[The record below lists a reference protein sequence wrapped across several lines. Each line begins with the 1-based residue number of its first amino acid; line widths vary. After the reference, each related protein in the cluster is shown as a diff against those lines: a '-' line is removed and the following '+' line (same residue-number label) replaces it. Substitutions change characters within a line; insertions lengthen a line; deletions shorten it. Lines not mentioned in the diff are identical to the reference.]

1 MKFGLL
7 GFPKVGKTSL
17 FNILTG
23 AQVSVDKFSS
33 GRSGTNV
40 GVAKVIDPRVAR
52 LGEIYKP
59 KKLTYAQFD
68 FLDLQ
73 GVQKGEG
80 QQSLSLGE
88 MRNVDA
94 IAHVVRA
101 FEDPALP
108 HAEGSIDPA
117 RDIATME
124 MELVLADL
132 EVASKRRERLALNIK
147 KAKNKDDEAE
157 LPIVERCLLALEKET
172 PIRALDLKAEDLRR
186 IRGFAFLTAKPL
198 LLLVNVDEGKASRVD
213 HVVEEYGLKEW
224 TGRPHTA
231 VAGLSAKVEEE
242 IARLDPEDARAF
254 LADLGVA
261 EPAKDRVIH
270 AAFGLLGLIQFLTA
284 GEDECRGWSIAKG
297 TRAPQAAGTIHSDIE
312 RGFIRAEVVAYED
325 LVAAGSLAA
334 AREKALLRSEGKD
347 YVVRDGDVINFRF
360 NV

>member
-23 AQVSVDKFSS
+23 ARVSVDKYAS
-33 GRSGTNV
+33 RSQSNV
-40 GVAKVIDPRVAR
+40 GVAKVVDPRVAR
-52 LGEIYKP
+52 LGAIFKP

-68 FLDLQ
+68 FIDLQ

-80 QQSLSLGE
+80 QESLSLGE

-101 FEDPALP
+101 FQDPEIA

-124 MELVLADL
+124 MELILADL
-132 EVASKRRERLALNIK
+132 EVATRRRERLALNLK
-147 KAKNKDDEAE
+147 KMKNKDDELE
-157 LPIVERCLLALEKET
+157 MPIVERCLQALEKET
-172 PIRALDLKAEDLRR
+172 PIRSLDLKPEDLKR

-198 LLLVNVDEGKASRVD
+198 LLLINVDEGAASRVD
-213 HVVEEYGLKEW
+213 RIAEEMGLKEW
-224 TGRPHTA
+224 TGHPRTA

-254 LADLGVA
+254 LADLGLA

-284 GEDECRGWSIAKG
+284 GEDECRGWSIPSG

-312 RGFIRAEVVAYED
+312 RGFIRAEVVAFED
-325 LVAAGSLAA
+325 LVSAGSLAA

>member
-23 AQVSVDKFSS
+23 AHASIDKYATGKSQS
-33 GRSGTNV
+33 NV
-40 GVAKVIDPRVAR
+40 GVAKVVDPRVAR
-52 LGEIYKP
+52 LGDIFKP

-101 FEDPALP
+101 FTDPEIP

-124 MELVLADL
+124 MELILADL
-132 EVASKRRERLALNIK
+132 EVATRRKERLALNLR
-147 KAKNKDDEAE
+147 KAKNKDDELE
-157 LPIVERCLLALEKET
+157 LPIVERCLAALEKET
-172 PIRALDLKAEDLRR
+172 PIRALDLKPDDLRR

-198 LLLVNVDEGKASRVD
+198 LILVNVDEAQAGRVD
-213 HVVEEYGLKEW
+213 RVAEELGLQAW
-224 TGRPHTA
+224 TGHPRTA

-254 LADLGVA
+254 LADLGIA

-284 GEDECRGWSIAKG
+284 GEDECRGWSIAAG
-297 TRAPQAAGTIHSDIE
+297 TKAPQAAGTIHSDIE
-312 RGFIRAEVVAYED
+312 RGFIRAEVVSFDD
-325 LVAAGSLAA
+325 LVATGSLAT

-347 YVVRDGDVINFRF
+347 YVVKDGDVINFRF